1 MDIAE
6 KKRLIVDRI
15 ETIEEE
21 WLIRAIEKLLDIEDN
36 DESPDWHLPLVKEA
50 YEKYKANPGDVV
62 KWEDIKM
69 CIRDR
74 SRAVAPGFNF
84 TTTRLLI
91 PWFVF

>member
-21 WLIRAIEKLLDIEDN
+21 WLIRAIEKLLDIKDN

-62 KWEDIKM
+62 KWEYIKKKW
-69 CIRDR
+69 D
-74 SRAVAPGFNF
+74 NE
-84 TTTRLLI
+84 L
-91 PWFVF
+91 